1 MNIDWKTA
9 IEKLLQTETN
19 KVAKINLEKKSVEY
33 TDKIKNPRDEK
44 VITGDEEIVK
54 AFLLQRLVNQL
65 DYKPE
70 LIEKEKEY
78 PSGRPKTTKPRIDYI
93 LRDAKGKAFFFIEA
107 KAPEKFES
115 DKWMIEGQL
124 FALAVQETKG
134 VKYLVYYTTDYQE
147 EKLIDKAIIID
158 FEKYRNYEDW
168 DKAGRPSLADKLSP
182 GYNKPQKPPLKKGD
196 PLNDLRTSINR
207 DDINSLA
214 SNLHNVLWGGGG
226 TSDTE
231 IFYSLVNIILAKI
244 QDESE
249 KEDGQEY
256 DFQIYSYGE
265 NIESSEKVFE
275 RITKLYKTALKE
287 KLNILDE
294 KEIDEARLIDR
305 NKFPLNKLVYTVQS
319 LEHYSFLEGRSS
331 LDGRDILG
339 DFFERITRDG
349 FKQTKGQFFTP
360 APVVKFLFYALQI
373 DRLALDRLNKD
384 RELPYIIDPSVGS
397 GTFLVEA
404 MKIITKEIKYKQRD
418 KISSSRQVK
427 YRFEELFTPDNKEN
441 RWAREYMYGSDI
453 NFDLGTASKVNMIL
467 HGDGSTNIFVK
478 DGLLPFRFYDKDT
491 APNYLKIYQPDK
503 LYKDKEV
510 NGKFDVAVSNPPFS
524 VNLDNETKR
533 YLSNSFLFGDKK
545 NSENLFIERW
555 YQVLKENGRVA
566 VVLPESV
573 FDTTDNKY
581 IRLFLFKYFNIK
593 AVVSLPVLT
602 FEPYT
607 STKTSLLFAQKKTAK
622 EVMQWNELW
631 DKYGKEWSLLKTR
644 VNDYIQFFVE
654 EKELNKKWAKD
665 VVEDI
670 ENKNWTNIKKN
681 ISRLLN
687 NHLTEEDK
695 ELEIKE
701 LLTKYLAELAELLQ
715 YDNDTCETFGY
726 YNAWWVFSEVA
737 QKQDY
742 PIFMADAENVGYKRT
757 KRGEREM
764 PNDLYDIEFAPHTI
778 NKREIIDEYN
788 GNIERNE
795 AIQKELKDDLK
806 EVERKNKEKSAK
818 VLEKKIEELKEDLG
832 KCEVAIQRL
841 KTDRDECNRIIETY
855 YTKEGKLK
863 NEYHERTD
871 ATLISHFSTGLLK
884 HKKSDDVLLRNKEKI
899 KILDAIRKDVVWN

>member
-1 MNIDWKTA
+1 MDNWKTA

-19 KVAKINLEKKSVEY
+19 KVVKLNLEKKSIEY
-33 TDKIKNPRDEK
+33 TDKIKNHRDEK

-93 LRDAKGKAFFFIEA
+93 LRDDKGKAFFFIEA
-107 KAPEKFES
+107 KAPEKFEG
-115 DKWMIEGQL
+115 DKWMIDGQL

-134 VKYLVYYTTDYQE
+134 VKYLVYYTADYQE
-147 EKLIDKAIIID
+147 GKLIDKALIID
-158 FEKYRNYEDW
+158 FEKFKNYEDW
-168 DKAGRPSLADKLSP
+168 DNAGRPSLADKLSP

-249 KEDGQEY
+249 KEDDEEY
-256 DFQIYSYGE
+256 DFQVYSYGE
-265 NIESSEKVFE
+265 NIESPEKVFE
-275 RITKLYKTALKE
+275 RITTLFKTALKD
-287 KLNILDE
+287 KLNILDG
-294 KEIDEARLIDR
+294 KEISEARLIDR

-360 APVVKFLFYALQI
+360 TPVVKFLFYALQI
-373 DRLALDRLNKD
+373 DRLSIDRLNKD

-404 MKIITKEIKYKQRD
+404 MKIVTKEIKYKQRD
-418 KISSSRQVK
+418 KLSSSRQVK
-427 YRFEELFTPDNKEN
+427 DRLEELFKPDNKEN
-441 RWAREYMYGSDI
+441 RWARDYMYGSDI

-510 NGKFDVAVSNPPFS
+510 NGKFDVVVSNPPFS

-533 YLSNSFLFGDKK
+533 YLNHSFLFGDKK

-555 YQVLKENGRVA
+555 YQLLKENGRVA

-622 EVMQWNELW
+622 EVELWNELW
-631 DKYGKEWSLLKTR
+631 DKYGKEWGLLKTR
-644 VNDYIQFFVE
+644 VNDYIQFFVKE
-654 EKELNKKWAKD
+654 NELNKKWAKD

-670 ENKNWTNIKKN
+670 EKENWANIKKN
-681 ISRLLN
+681 ISWLLK
-687 NHLTEEDK
+687 NHLIEEDK
-695 ELEIKE
+695 TLEIKE
-701 LLTKYLAELAELLQ
+701 LLTKYLVELAELLQ
-715 YDNDTCETFGY
+715 YDNDTCEEFGY

-737 QKQDY
+737 KKNNY

-757 KRGEREM
+757 KRGQREM
-764 PNDLYDIEFAPHTI
+764 PNDLYDIEFAPNTI
-778 NKREIIDEYN
+778 NMQEIIDEYN
-788 GNIERNE
+788 ENIKRQEVIE
-795 AIQKELKDDLK
+795 KGLKDDLIVAEK
-806 EVERKNKEKSAK
+806 KNKEKSSKAF
-818 VLEKKIEELKEDLG
+818 EKKIEDRNEDLE
-832 KCEVAIQRL
+832 KCQSIIKQL
-841 KTDRDECNRIIETY
+841 TTDKDDCERIIKTY

-863 NEYHERTD
+863 EEFYERTD
-871 ATLISHFSTGLLK
+871 PTLVSHFSTGLLK
-884 HKKSDDVLLRNKEKI
+884 NKKSDDILLRKTEVI
-899 KILDAIRKDVVWN
+899 KILDAIRKEIVWN

>member
-1 MNIDWKTA
+1 MGWWWNKRHRNI
-9 IEKLLQTETN
+9 
-19 KVAKINLEKKSVEY
+19 
-33 TDKIKNPRDEK
+33 
-44 VITGDEEIVK
+44 
-54 AFLLQRLVNQL
+54 
-65 DYKPE
+65 
-70 LIEKEKEY
+70 
-78 PSGRPKTTKPRIDYI
+78 
-93 LRDAKGKAFFFIEA
+93 
-107 KAPEKFES
+107 
-115 DKWMIEGQL
+115 L
-124 FALAVQETKG
+124 FTC
-134 VKYLVYYTTDYQE
+134 KYHSC
-147 EKLIDKAIIID
+147 
-158 FEKYRNYEDW
+158 N
-168 DKAGRPSLADKLSP
+168 
-182 GYNKPQKPPLKKGD
+182 N
-196 PLNDLRTSINR
+196 
-207 DDINSLA
+207 
-214 SNLHNVLWGGGG
+214 
-226 TSDTE
+226 
-231 IFYSLVNIILAKI
+231 

-256 DFQIYSYGE
+256 DFQVYSYGE

-294 KEIDEARLIDR
+294 KEIGEARLIDR
-305 NKFPLNKLVYTVQS
+305 NKFPLNKLAYTVQS

-339 DFFERITRDG
+339 EFFERITRDG

-360 APVVKFLFYALQI
+360 TPVVIFLFYALQI
-373 DRLALDRLNKD
+373 DRLAIDRLNKD

-397 GTFLVEA
+397 GTFLIEA
-404 MKIITKEIKYKQRD
+404 MKIITKEIKYKQRE
-418 KISSSRQVK
+418 KLSSSRQVK
-427 YRFEELFTPDNKEN
+427 DRFEELFTPDNKEN
-441 RWAREYMYGSDI
+441 RLAREYMYGSDI

-533 YLSNSFLFGDKK
+533 YLNNSFLFGDKK

-581 IRLFLFKYFNIK
+581 IRLFLFKYFKIK

-622 EVMQWNELW
+622 EVVQWNELW
-631 DKYGKEWSLLKTR
+631 DKCGKEWSLLKTR

-654 EKELNKKWAKD
+654 DKELNKKWAKD

-670 ENKNWTNIKKN
+670 ENENWTNIKIN
-681 ISRLLN
+681 IFRLLK

-695 ELEIKE
+695 KLEIKE
-701 LLTKYLAELAELLQ
+701 LLTKYLAELSELLQ
-715 YDNDTCETFGY
+715 YDNDTCEEFDY

-737 QKQDY
+737 QKQNY
-742 PIFMADAENVGYKRT
+742 PIFMADVENVGYKRT

-764 PNDLYDIEFAPHTI
+764 PNDLYDIEFAPNTI
-778 NKREIIDEYN
+778 NKQEIIDEYN
-788 GNIERNE
+788 ENIERQE
-795 AIQKELKDDLK
+795 AIEKELNDDLK
-806 EVERKNKEKSAK
+806 TAEKKNKEKSSK
-818 VLEKKIEELKEDLG
+818 SLENKIEDLKDDLEKCQAIIKQLKAD
-832 KCEVAIQRL
+832 K
-841 KTDRDECNRIIETY
+841 DECERIIKTY
-855 YTKEGKLK
+855 YTKEGRLK
-863 NEYHERTD
+863 EEYRERTD
-871 ATLISHFSTGLLK
+871 KTLISHFSTGLLK
-884 HKKSDDVLLRNKEKI
+884 NKKSDDVLLRNKETI
-899 KILDAIRKDVVWN
+899 KILDAIRKDVIWN